1 MISESEYL
9 APVILEEEGKIASQL
24 IYSNVDEIVKQQQ
37 YMFETLWSKAI
48 PSEKRI
54 REIEEGVRPVGT
66 RILEDQNQIINEIR
80 RLNNSSTRLSVCS
93 AFGGMQMSYKYL
105 FDSYLNIL
113 DKHQKGESEGIRLI
127 INIDKENLNLVKVFL
142 KAGIQMRHVAN
153 MPPMN
158 FGVSEKEMAATIEKM
173 EGGKMSQSFLMS
185 NEPTSILPDIQGG

>member
-66 RILEDQNQIINEIR
+66 RILEDQDQIINEIR

>member
-1 MISESEYL
+1 
-9 APVILEEEGKIASQL
+9 
-24 IYSNVDEIVKQQQ
+24 
-37 YMFETLWSKAI
+37 
-48 PSEKRI
+48 
-54 REIEEGVRPVGT
+54 
-66 RILEDQNQIINEIR
+66 
-80 RLNNSSTRLSVCS
+80 
-93 AFGGMQMSYKYL
+93 MSYKYL